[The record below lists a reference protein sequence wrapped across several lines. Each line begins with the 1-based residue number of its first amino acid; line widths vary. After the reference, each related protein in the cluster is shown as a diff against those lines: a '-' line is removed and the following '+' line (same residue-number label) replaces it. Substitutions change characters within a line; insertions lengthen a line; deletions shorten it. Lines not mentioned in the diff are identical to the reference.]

1 MSGSHALS
9 EGDTASPEGRLKPNA
24 TGLGGALAI
33 SIAVISPTIG
43 VIFISGLV
51 ISHAGASAPFA
62 FLVTTLGALALG
74 WTLWQFVV
82 RIPSAGSFYPFITAG
97 LGRSVGFVA
106 GWQLI
111 MAYGILGPANAA
123 LFGGFVQPLIQAN
136 TGVNIPWQ
144 VYGLALVAV
153 VAVMA
158 WLSIHTS
165 MNLTLLFVACE
176 LTILTILLV
185 IVLAKGGAAGQ
196 VPLAFTPKLATGGL
210 GAIGVSVAYVVLA
223 LEGFES
229 CTFLAEEVRR
239 PRRTLPVALMGS
251 IIFCGLFLAFALYAV
266 VVGYGTSHLADAQS
280 AASPLTPLATRYV
293 GHWYV
298 SLIDIAAISAIF
310 GVNVGASNLVYRMIF
325 AMGRDGALLPK
336 PIGRTG
342 PRQTPYVAIIL
353 YTIVVAIGVL
363 IGGWVYGP
371 GLSTYGSFG
380 YLAGLTVIPIYMAV
394 AVALPVFMY
403 RKHRNEFNVVK
414 HAVIPLVGFLVYLG
428 PLITSL
434 HPFPSPPL
442 GPLAFV
448 ALGWIVVGIL
458 AMGWL
463 RRRDPGRLE
472 LVGRA
477 TFVDSAGEPHV
488 PTPIETAAGQA
499 PAIGE
504 GD

>member
-1 MSGSHALS
+1 MSGSHARPES
-9 EGDTASPEGRLKPNA
+9 DTGGPERGLKSNA

-33 SIAVISPTIG
+33 SVAVISPTIG

-62 FLVTTLGALALG
+62 FLLTTVAALALG
-74 WTLWQFVV
+74 WTLWQFVI
-82 RIPSAGSFYPFITAG
+82 RIPSAGSFYPFITSG
-97 LGRSVGFVA
+97 LGRPVGFVA

-123 LFGGFVQPLIQAN
+123 LFGGFLQPLVQAN

-165 MNLTLLFVACE
+165 MNFTLLFVSAE

-185 IVLAKGGAAGQ
+185 IVLAKGGAGGQ
-196 VPLAFTPKLATGGL
+196 VPLAFTPRLATGG
-210 GAIGVSVAYVVLA
+210 IGEIGISVAYVVLA
-223 LEGFES
+223 VEGFES
-229 CTFLAEEVRR
+229 CTFLAEEVRD
-239 PRRTLPVALMGS
+239 PRRTLPRALMGS

-266 VVGYGTSHLADAQS
+266 VVGYGAKDLAAAQN
-280 AASPLTPLATRYV
+280 AASPLTPLATRYI

-325 AMGRDGALLPK
+325 AMGRDGVLLPK
-336 PIGRTG
+336 IIGRTG
-342 PRQTPYVAIIL
+342 ARRTPLAAIIS
-353 YTIVVAIGVL
+353 YSIVVAVAVL
-363 IGGWVYGP
+363 VGGWVYGS
-371 GLSTYGSFG
+371 GLNTYGSLG
-380 YLAGLTVIPIYMAV
+380 YLAGLTVIPIYLAV
-394 AVALPVFMY
+394 AVALPFFIY
-403 RKHRNEFNVVK
+403 RKHRAEFNVVK
-414 HAVIPLVGFLVYLG
+414 HVVIPMVGFLVYLG

-434 HPFPSPPL
+434 HPFPGPPL

-448 ALGWIVVGIL
+448 ALGWLLLGVLGMV
-458 AMGWL
+458 WL
-463 RRRDPGRLE
+463 RVRDPDRLE
-472 LVGRA
+472 RVGRA
-477 TFVDSAGEPHV
+477 VFVDSSGQLQTPTLAG
-488 PTPIETAAGQA
+488 TAAGQDS
-499 PAIGE
+499 AIGD
-504 GD
+504 GS